1 VRRTLG
7 IEGALGHFSAALVD
21 GEGNTLGLAS
31 APGSEALERGLEV
44 IRTALGPLA
53 PGELDA
59 IAVGTGPGSFTGLRI
74 ALSFAKSLAFAA
86 GVPLIGISSYDA
98 LEPPDAPL
106 PSAAFVRGR
115 TGAACMRLR
124 TDAGGTLVRCAS
136 YETLAEALAERLGA
150 GSELAAAG
158 DLEGVASHLGE
169 RGIIVRATPASVEPP
184 ALAIALR
191 AHLREPSPTP
201 HALRADYG
209 EMPLYAERSGVSRDL
224 SGETRQGT

>member
-1 VRRTLG
+1 MRRTLG
-7 IEGALGHFSAALVD
+7 IEGALGRFSAALVD

-44 IRTALGPLA
+44 IQAALGPLA
-53 PGELDA
+53 PSELDA
-59 IAVGTGPGSFTGLRI
+59 IAVGTGPGSFTGLRV

-98 LEPPDAPL
+98 LEPAETPL

-115 TGAACMRLR
+115 AGAACMRLR
-124 TDAGGTLVRCAS
+124 TVWGTLVRCGS
-136 YETLAEALAERLGA
+136 YETLAEALAERLEAGA
-150 GSELAAAG
+150 LLAAAG
-158 DLEGVASHLGE
+158 ELEGVAPHLGE
-169 RGIIVRATPASVEPP
+169 RGIIVRATPASGEPP

-191 AHLREPSPTP
+191 AHLRVPSSSP

-209 EMPLYAERSGVSRDL
+209 EMPLYAARGAMSRDS
-224 SGETRQGT
+224 SGETLQGT